1 MVLMVRLKG
10 QQGVAIVP
18 DHYPQNV
25 VASAAKT
32 AQIKNL
38 IPSTT
43 KLPLPHAYVERSIL
57 QMSWRLVT
65 EKTVPMIGDAIE
77 TLPVVVAVKC
87 PWKDVH
93 HQTITPLSPRNVA
106 AAAFVVVPYRTNH
119 DPDLDARHP
128 PNEAPIGTM
137 TRPLIDEAV
146 GDMIIP
152 LDDATKVVSLLWNG
166 TAEIETL
173 RSTVGRG
180 PCPWSADE
188 TTFQGKNDLLEE
200 SNHLLS
206 PTASHTKRIHLRA
219 QIQPWHLN
227 KLLPLTGLREGERVK
242 LHHF

>member
-1 MVLMVRLKG
+1 MKNRGARAAPRIRISSDLAR
-10 QQGVAIVP
+10 VAEERRTDVGVP
-18 DHYPQNV
+18 DV
-25 VASAAKT
+25 VVPGVDVDEV
-32 AQIKNL
+32 L
-38 IPSTT
+38 HL
-43 KLPLPHAYVERSIL
+43 LPVGGE
-57 QMSWRLVT
+57 V
-65 EKTVPMIGDAIE
+65 VPAG
-77 TLPVVVAVKC
+77 LPVVVAVQC
-87 PWKDVH
+87 LWKDVH
-93 HQTITPLSPRNVA
+93 HRTITTLSPRNIA
-106 AAAFVVVPYRTNH
+106 AAASVVVPYRTNH

-206 PTASHTKRIHLRA
+206 PTASHTKRIHLRV
-219 QIQPWHLN
+219 QIQPWGLSR
-227 KLLPLTGLREGERVK
+227 LLPLAELHEG
-242 LHHF
+242 